1 MKNTFIALL
10 SILIFN
16 TSFSQDVV
24 KMKIESGTKNND
36 LRDIINFEN
45 INIDRFEFTSKSII
59 GRNYEIDLIEY
70 KEGKQLSITQLFE
83 SSSLD
88 LFKVKEK
95 KFKFR
100 ILTKF
105 IDKTKLKLEINFD
118 RFGSRTFF
126 FDLIDNKFGYTIKD
140 FQGSKKETEIPLEN
154 EFYLTSIISPTVHKD
169 GSASYCEVVLTKN
182 PENIGEEFK
191 IPHYFLIKMRFI
203 K

>member
-36 LRDIINFEN
+36 LQDIIRFEN

-70 KEGKQLSITQLFE
+70 KEGKQVSITQLFE

-154 EFYLTSIISPTVHKD
+154 EFYLTSIISPTVHKN

-191 IPHYFLIKMRFI
+191 IPHYFLIKMRFH
-203 K
+203 

>member
-24 KMKIESGTKNND
+24 KMKVESGTENND
-36 LRDIINFEN
+36 LRDIIQFEN
-45 INIDRFEFTSKSII
+45 ININRFEFTSKSII
-59 GRNYEIDLIEY
+59 GKNYKIDLIEY
-70 KEGKQLSITQLFE
+70 KEGKQVSTTQLFE

-88 LFKVKEK
+88 LFRVKEK

-105 IDKTKLKLEINFD
+105 IDKTKLKIEIKFD
-118 RFGSRTFF
+118 RFGSRPFF
-126 FDLIDNKFGYTIKD
+126 FDLIDNKFGYTMKD

-191 IPHYFLIKMRFI
+191 IPHYFLIRMKFT

>member
-24 KMKIESGTKNND
+24 KMKVESGIENND
-36 LRDIINFEN
+36 LRDIIRFEN

-59 GRNYEIDLIEY
+59 GKNYKIDLIEY
-70 KEGKQLSITQLFE
+70 KEGKQVSTTQLFE

-88 LFKVKEK
+88 LFRVKDK

-105 IDKTKLKLEINFD
+105 IDKTKLKLKINFD
-118 RFGSRTFF
+118 RFGSKTFF

-140 FQGSKKETEIPLEN
+140 FQGSKKETEILLEN

-191 IPHYFLIKMRFI
+191 IPHYFLIRMKFT